1 MTVELNIAAPPVFQ
15 TREDIKNFL
24 YEYNLRNQRKGKI
37 KQSSSSLFLMKCIS
51 ESCSFC
57 FKAVKNKNCL
67 FEVKISIA
75 HNCTLQI
82 NCVKSTLVAN
92 CFKNVSSAVSDLTP
106 RDCISYM
113 QSAHGI
119 TASYHRAYA
128 GMRLLNKEKAQS
140 DEQSF
145 ALIEPWLNQM
155 VLIQKGTKADYCEK
169 LSRRKKTCSLCAQQ
183 GHDKRNA
190 PRNPALSE

>member
-1 MTVELNIAAPPVFQ
+1 
-15 TREDIKNFL
+15 
-24 YEYNLRNQRKGKI
+24 
-37 KQSSSSLFLMKCIS
+37 MKYIS

-57 FKAVKNKNCL
+57 LKAVKNKNCL

-82 NCVKSTLVAN
+82 NCIKNTLFANYFKS
-92 CFKNVSSAVSDLTP
+92 VSSTVSDLAP

-128 GMRLLNKEKAQS
+128 EMRLLNKEKAQS

-145 ALIEPWLNQM
+145 TLFEPWLNQM
-155 VLIQKGTKADYCEK
+155 VLIQKGTKAEYSEKVYPSGARVFEYCA
-169 LSRRKKTCSLCAQQ
+169 LVPVVSY
-183 GHDKRNA
+183 NA
-190 PRNPALSE
+190 FKNTLPILTLDACHTKGKYRV